1 MEEKLRNETT
11 DAILIKKY
19 PNRRLYNT
27 ASSQYVNL
35 EDVARM
41 IREEKAIKVVDS
53 ATGSDIT
60 KDIML
65 QIIAESPYG
74 KEFIPIDFLRSLI
87 TLGGETMRGMMKKF
101 MEEQS
106 ELASRMQK
114 FMWTGFETNPLT
126 NLWVKLASDYA
137 RQNPEAAR
145 KDLEKDGEKDR
156 EISRLREQVS
166 ALQQN
171 LKKLT
176 MRRKTPKK
184 AQNPDKT
191 QT

>member
-1 MEEKLRNETT
+1 MEEKEKTEAK
-11 DAILIKKY
+11 DAVLIKKY

-27 ASSQYVNL
+27 ESSQYVNL

-41 IREEKAIKVVDS
+41 IREEKNIRVVDS
-53 ATGSDIT
+53 ASGSDIT

-74 KEFIPIDFLRSLI
+74 KEFIPIDFLKSLI
-87 TLGGETMRGMMKKF
+87 TLGGDTMRGMMKKF

-106 ELASRMQK
+106 ELAARMQK

-126 NLWVKLASDYA
+126 NLWVKLASDYV

-171 LKKLT
+171 LKKLAT
-176 MRRKTPKK
+176 RKK
-184 AQNPDKT
+184 AQKQAEKSD
-191 QT
+191 

>member
-1 MEEKLRNETT
+1 MEEKDKNETG

-74 KEFIPIDFLRSLI
+74 KEFISVDFLRSLI

-126 NLWVKLASDYA
+126 NLWVKLASDYYLE
-137 RQNPEAAR
+137 NPEAAR
-145 KDLEKDGEKDR
+145 KDLEKDGDKDR
-156 EISRLREQVS
+156 EISRLREQIS
-166 ALQQN
+166 ALQHS
-171 LKKLT
+171 LKRLAS
-176 MRRKTPKK
+176 RKK
-184 AQNPDKT
+184 AQKQAEKSD
-191 QT
+191 